1 MTKIE
6 DIIRQAESLYKS
18 QVKASTYVA
27 HKRAFGHF
35 LETATRCGFNNPC
48 QELYDIFLRESRDP
62 NQRYARHRAV
72 KLADA
77 LAQTQAIEAGGLL
90 INEPPLPDPKVAQ
103 AEVADY
109 VSGMR
114 NNLSFD
120 CLIVATIE
128 AINLAGTTKSTLG
141 QYIRV
146 CRMVRSAL
154 IRQGIVDY
162 DHSVLQRLREEN
174 DQMFAS
180 GKRIG
185 WKWKIYRRTIHIL
198 EDVAV
203 AGEFKWHVY
212 RVKESLPEPEME
224 EIRQAYTKTLSD
236 RQLERTTIGLHNYV
250 FRRMVEFGNIQSPER
265 LKEIDRDDVIG
276 ICESLSSFLSPR
288 SRMTVFPIFRAILE
302 HLHDTGHVRRRL
314 SGCVL
319 TTNGSRGNVA
329 AYIPR
334 EQEAAL
340 LECAH
345 RANHLRDR
353 AILILG
359 YRLALRD
366 VDICNLRLSDID
378 WKNDRIWI
386 IQKKTGVPLALPLLD
401 EVGNALMDYIVDER
415 PKDTGLPYV
424 FLRHVKP
431 YAKLTSIYHTVRH
444 IQDAAGIVP
453 SNGGRKGPHLFRYSL
468 AYRLQKANVPYQ
480 TITDALGHTSKESD
494 KPYLAMDAPM
504 LKKCSLGLDLI
515 GMKTW
520 KQ

>member
-1 MTKIE
+1 MTKIK
-6 DIIRQAESLYKS
+6 DIIRQADSLYKS

-27 HKRAFGHF
+27 HRRAFRHF
-35 LETATRCGFNNPC
+35 LETATRCGFDSPC
-48 QELYDIFLRESRDP
+48 QELYDVFLRESKGP
-62 NQRYARHRAV
+62 NQRFARHRAV

-77 LAQTQAIEAGGLL
+77 LAQTQAVETDGLL
-90 INEPPLPDPKVAQ
+90 LNEPPLPDLKVAQ
-103 AEVADY
+103 VEVADY
-109 VSGMR
+109 VSGKR

-154 IRQGIVDY
+154 IRQGIADY
-162 DHSVLQRLREEN
+162 DHGVLQRLREEN
-174 DQMFAS
+174 DQVFAS

-203 AGEFKWHVY
+203 TGELKWHVY
-212 RVKESLPEPEME
+212 RIKESLPDPGME
-224 EIRQAYTKTLSD
+224 GIRQAYIKTLSD
-236 RQLERTTIGLHNYV
+236 RQLERSTIGLHDYV
-250 FRRMVEFGNIQSPER
+250 FRRMVKFGNIPSLER

-302 HLHDTGHVRRRL
+302 YLYDTGYMRRRL
-314 SGCVL
+314 SGCVI
-319 TTNGSRGNVA
+319 TTNGSRDNVA

-334 EQEAAL
+334 EQGTAF

-378 WKNDRIWI
+378 WKNDCIRI
-386 IQKKTGVPLALPLLD
+386 IQKKTGVPLALPLLND
-401 EVGNALMDYIVDER
+401 VGNALMDYIVEER

-431 YAKLTSIYHTVRH
+431 YARLTSTYHTVRH
-444 IQDAAGIVP
+444 VQDEAGIVP
-453 SNGGRKGPHLFRYSL
+453 ANGGKKGPHLFRYSL
-468 AYRLQKANVPYQ
+468 AYRLQRANVPHH
-480 TITDALGHTSKESD
+480 TITDALGHSSKESD

-504 LKKCSLGLDLI
+504 LKMCSLDLDLI

-520 KQ
+520 KR

>member
-6 DIIRQAESLYKS
+6 DIIRQADSLYKS
-18 QVKASTYVA
+18 QVKASTYLA
-27 HKRAFGHF
+27 HGSAFKHF
-35 LETATRCGFNNPC
+35 LKTADRYIFDAPC
-48 QELYDIFLRESRDP
+48 QELYDVFLREAKDP
-62 NQRYARHRAV
+62 NQRSARHRAV
-72 KLADA
+72 KIVDA
-77 LAQTQAIEAGGLL
+77 LAHTHAVEADGLL
-90 INEPPLPDPKVAQ
+90 INEPPLPDLTFAQ
-103 AEVADY
+103 TEVADY
-109 VSGMR
+109 VSGKR

-120 CLIVATIE
+120 CLIIATIE
-128 AINLAGTTKSTLG
+128 AINLVGIAKSTLG

-146 CRMVRSAL
+146 CRMVRSKL
-154 IRQGIVDY
+154 VRLGIVDY
-162 DHSVLQRLREEN
+162 DHGIMQRLSEEN
-174 DQMFAS
+174 DHEFAS
-180 GKRIG
+180 GKRIE
-185 WKWKIYRRTIHIL
+185 WKWKLYRRTIHIL

-203 AGEFKWHVY
+203 TSELKWHVY
-212 RVKESLPEPEME
+212 RFKETLPEPGLE
-224 EIRQAYTKTLSD
+224 EIRRAYEKTLSD

-250 FRRMVEFGNIQSPER
+250 FRRMVEFGNIQSPEG

-302 HLHDTGHVRRRL
+302 NLHDTGHVRRRL
-314 SGCVL
+314 
-319 TTNGSRGNVA
+319 A

-334 EQEAAL
+334 EQEAAF

-453 SNGGRKGPHLFRYSL
+453 SNGGRKGSHLFRYSL